1 MEYIDSLKEFYCIR
15 AKANTSIYVYDYG
28 EIVGTIG
35 EIEAKEK
42 EDIYFSKVIITRQ
55 RYRTKL
61 AVSKLEGHKEA
72 MYVLTNG
79 KEEEG
84 IKNYSYRFGSIE
96 FIFKNEKTNGFYLE
110 KTKMKNL
117 QAFKTMFGLM
127 LIGLLWLTIL
137 GVDYCV
143 NMKEKANNIKIR
155 CYKKN
160 TERIFSLF
168 NTGLFYFNLC
178 FNSYGMPKI
187 KCNFLLYEL

>member
-1 MEYIDSLKEFYCIR
+1 MKYIDSLKAIYCIR
-15 AKANTSIYVYDYG
+15 SKSNTSIYVYNYG
-28 EIVGTIG
+28 ETVGTIG
-35 EIEAKEK
+35 EIKANEK
-42 EDIYFSKVIITRQ
+42 EDKYFSKVIITRQ
-55 RYRTKL
+55 KYRTKL
-61 AVSKLEGHKEA
+61 AVSKTEGHKEA
-72 MYVLTNG
+72 IYVLTNG
-79 KEEEG
+79 KEEDG

-127 LIGLLWLTIL
+127 LVGLLWLTIL
-137 GVDYCV
+137 GVEYSI
-143 NMKEKANNIKIR
+143 NIKEKANNIKIR

-160 TERIFSLF
+160 KERIFSLF

-178 FNSYGMPKI
+178 FNSYGTPKI

>member
-96 FIFKNEKTNGFYLE
+96 FVFKNQKTNGFYLE
-110 KTKMKNL
+110 CTKMKNE
-117 QAFKTMFGLM
+117 Q
-127 LIGLLWLTIL
+127 
-137 GVDYCV
+137 
-143 NMKEKANNIKIR
+143 
-155 CYKKN
+155 
-160 TERIFSLF
+160 
-168 NTGLFYFNLC
+168 
-178 FNSYGMPKI
+178 
-187 KCNFLLYEL
+187 